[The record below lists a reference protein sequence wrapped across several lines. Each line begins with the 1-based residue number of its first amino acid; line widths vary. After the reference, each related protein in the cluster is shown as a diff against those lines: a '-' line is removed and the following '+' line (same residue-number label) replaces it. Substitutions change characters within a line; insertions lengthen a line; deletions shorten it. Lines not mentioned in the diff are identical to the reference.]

1 MKLTQEFFKKT
12 GSIGGKTAWKNR
24 KAMLEI
30 ASKGGKNR
38 WKNKSKKVKKS
49 VDIA

>member
-1 MKLTQEFFKKT
+1 MPSLAQFKQW
-12 GSIGGKTAWKNR
+12 GSQGGKKAWKDR

-30 ASKGGKNR
+30 VEKGGKNR